1 MQNKPVCKYFL
12 ENRCNRGDKCPFLHE
27 FPPGMQPNPQQ
38 PQHPQQHNS
47 HICKFFL
54 SNSCSKP
61 NCGFFHGYGNQLK
74 HLKTINGDIEIN
86 NLIKMDDSKYIASNE
101 REFIVRFTN
110 RNEEVKESLN
120 KEGFKIGKMIFSGN
134 KVIFGL
140 MKES

>member
-1 MQNKPVCKYFL
+1 MQKKPVCKYFL

-110 RNEEVKESLN
+110 RNEEVKESLT

>member
-1 MQNKPVCKYFL
+1 MQKKPVCKYFL

>member
-1 MQNKPVCKYFL
+1 MQKKPVCKYFL

-27 FPPGMQPNPQQ
+27 IPPGMQPNPQQ

>member
-1 MQNKPVCKYFL
+1 MQKKPVCKYFL

-86 NLIKMDDSKYIASNE
+86 NLIKMDDSKYIASDE